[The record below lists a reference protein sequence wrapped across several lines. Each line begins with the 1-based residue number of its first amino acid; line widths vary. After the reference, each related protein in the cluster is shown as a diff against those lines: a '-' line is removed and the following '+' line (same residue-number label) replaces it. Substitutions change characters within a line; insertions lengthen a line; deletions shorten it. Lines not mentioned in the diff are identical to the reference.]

1 MKYTIEFK
9 RTAIKDLDK
18 IDLRDARRIL
28 EKIKLLENG
37 LTGDIK
43 KLTNYSPEYRLRV
56 GIYRVLFE
64 IEGNKVIIYR
74 IRHRKESYK

>member
-1 MKYTIEFK
+1 VKYTIEFK

>member
-1 MKYTIEFK
+1 MNYTIEFK

-37 LTGDIK
+37 LTGDTK

-64 IEGNKVIIYR
+64 IEENKVIIYR

>member
-28 EKIKLLENG
+28 EKIKLLEND

-43 KLTNYSPEYRLRV
+43 
-56 GIYRVLFE
+56 
-64 IEGNKVIIYR
+64 
-74 IRHRKESYK
+74 